1 MSYTPIGSI
10 NKANLKLDLISG
22 RQEALSS
29 NLANVDTPGYVRKDV
44 EFSQYLN
51 SMNSPLETQLSQKMG
66 PSGIIQEKS
75 EQMSPEDEL
84 AMMQQNSIMYALA
97 IKEMTSAITQIR
109 TVINVGKT

>member
-1 MSYTPIGSI
+1 MTYTPVGSI
-10 NKANLKLDLISG
+10 NKTNLRLDLISA

-51 SMNSPLETQLSQKMG
+51 SMNSPLETQLSQKLG
-66 PSGIIQEKS
+66 PSGVIKEKN
-75 EQMSPEDEL
+75 EQLSPEDEL
-84 AMMQQNSIMYALA
+84 ALMQENSIMYALA
-97 IKEMTSAITQIR
+97 IKEMTSAITQVR